1 MKNFLRRLAKLASP
15 SHRRRYFERRRLEAL
30 PRYQP
35 GITSLLGQPIR
46 FADAASFLSAA
57 AEIFDRQI
65 YRFSADN
72 PAPRIIDGG
81 ANIGLATLY
90 FKTLHPAARITAFEP
105 DPEIAA
111 LLRKNVAP
119 WHPEGVEIVE
129 KALGTG
135 AGRLQ
140 FSVEGAD
147 AGRLGTIPGRSRRIE
162 VETVALSDYLD
173 QRIDFLKLDIEGAET
188 AVLEAAAPRL
198 GNVEKIFVEYHSF
211 AGEPQ
216 SLPQLL
222 TLLRKAGFRLHLH
235 PSLTSPSP
243 LHHLTTITGM
253 DLLVNIFGWRE

>member
-15 SHRRRYFERRRLEAL
+15 RHRQRYFERRRLEGL

-35 GITSLLGQPIR
+35 GITTMLGQPVR

-57 AEIFDRQI
+57 SEIFDRQI
-65 YRFSADN
+65 YRFSTTT
-72 PAPRIIDGG
+72 PSPRILDGG
-81 ANIGLATLY
+81 ANIGLSALY
-90 FKTLHPAARITAFEP
+90 FKTLHPAARVTAFEP

-111 LLRKNVAP
+111 LLRENVAQ

-129 KALGTG
+129 KALSTG
-135 AGRLQ
+135 AGKLQ

-147 AGRLGTIPGRSRRIE
+147 AGRLGTVEGRTRRIE

-173 QRIDFLKLDIEGAET
+173 QRVDFLKLDIEGAET
-188 AVLEAAAPRL
+188 GVLEAAASRL

-216 SLPQLL
+216 SLPRVL
-222 TLLRKAGFRLHLH
+222 TLLRDAGFRLHLH

-243 LHHLTTITGM
+243 LHHLTVVAGM